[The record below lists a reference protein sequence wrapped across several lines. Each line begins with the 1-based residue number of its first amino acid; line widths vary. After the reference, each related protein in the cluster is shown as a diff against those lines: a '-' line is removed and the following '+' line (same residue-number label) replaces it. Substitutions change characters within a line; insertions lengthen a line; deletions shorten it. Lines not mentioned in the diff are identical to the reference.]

1 MQLDEMH
8 VALVSLAVH
17 LLNDEHFVVGLK
29 KTLRIK
35 IGLVDTVPGRQDS
48 HGKRW
53 NEPQVWQLHTKL
65 C

>member
-8 VALVSLAVH
+8 IALVSLAVH
-17 LLNDEHFVVGLK
+17 LLNDEHFVVRLK
-29 KTLRIK
+29 KNIENK
-35 IGLVDTVPGRQDS
+35 DGLVNTVLGRQHS

>member
-8 VALVSLAVH
+8 VALASLAVH
-17 LLNDEHFVVGLK
+17 LLSGETSK
-29 KTLRIK
+29 KVK
-35 IGLVDTVPGRQDS
+35 EEDGLVDTVPGLHRS